1 MDIAAVSM
9 AMSQNSLALAASL
22 RVMSIAKDQANQQ
35 GQDLVQ
41 MLSSAQPNLGK
52 NIDIRV

>member
-1 MDIAAVSM
+1 MDIAAMSM
-9 AMSQNSLALAASL
+9 ALSQNSLAMAASL
-22 RVMSIAKDQANQQ
+22 RVMSIAKDQPNQQ
-35 GQDLVQ
+35 VQNLVQ